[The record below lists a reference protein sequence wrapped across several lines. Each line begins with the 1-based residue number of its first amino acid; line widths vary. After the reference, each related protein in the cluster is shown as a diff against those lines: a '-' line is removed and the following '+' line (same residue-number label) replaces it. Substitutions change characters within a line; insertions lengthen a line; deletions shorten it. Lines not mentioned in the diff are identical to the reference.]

1 VASGSDHYGVLG
13 VPPNASAAEI
23 RQAYLR
29 LAREHHPDRHLG
41 APAPVRTRHEKAM
54 REVNAAWAVLG
65 DVQRRR
71 RYDDQR
77 AEAAAGDTPRGASR
91 GSTAREQRWA
101 AEDAAKAAWRP
112 FDDGPDDIDQ
122 RLRSDEPPPVHV
134 PGPPL
139 TLDLRFFVKLCFGL
153 GAGFFLGGAL
163 SGAARVSGA
172 GIVMMTLAA
181 AGLVAVPLL
190 ALGRS
195 AGNDKAADR
204 RRAQAR
210 TPARAR
216 ARARARAGRRNGPDG
231 SRGGTRR

>member
-1 VASGSDHYGVLG
+1 MASGSDHYRVLG
-13 VPPNASAAEI
+13 VSPKASAAEI

-29 LAREHHPDRHLG
+29 RAREHHPDRHLSG
-41 APAPVRTRHEKAM
+41 PAALRDRHERAM

-65 DVQRRR
+65 DAQRRL
-71 RYDDQR
+71 RYDEQR
-77 AEAAAGDTPRGASR
+77 ADAATGDTPRGAAR
-91 GSTAREQRWA
+91 GSRSREERWA

-112 FDDGPDDIDQ
+112 FDDGPDDADP
-122 RLRSDEPPPVHV
+122 RLRPDEPPPAHV

-153 GAGFFLGGAL
+153 GAGFFLGGAI

-172 GIVMMTLAA
+172 GIVLMVLAA
-181 AGLVAVPLL
+181 AGIVALPLL

-204 RRAQAR
+204 RRAQGR
-210 TPARAR
+210 TSSRAGARAKT
-216 ARARARAGRRNGPDG
+216 RARAGVRAARRRPRPR
-231 SRGGTRR
+231 S

>member
-1 VASGSDHYGVLG
+1 VASGSDHYRVLG
-13 VPPNASAAEI
+13 VSPKASAAEI

-29 LAREHHPDRHLG
+29 CAREHHPDRHLG
-41 APAPVRTRHEKAM
+41 AAATVRSRHEQAM
-54 REVNAAWAVLG
+54 REINAAWSVLG

-71 RYDDQR
+71 RYDEQR
-77 AEAAAGDTPRGASR
+77 ADAAAGDTPRGASR
-91 GSTAREQRWA
+91 GSNAREQRWA

-112 FDDGPDDIDQ
+112 FDDGPDDIDP
-122 RLRSDEPPPVHV
+122 RLRTDEPPPAHV

-153 GAGFFLGGAL
+153 GAGFVLGGAL
-163 SGAARVSGA
+163 TGAARVSGA

-195 AGNDKAADR
+195 AGNDKVADR

-210 TPARAR
+210 AQARAR
-216 ARARARAGRRNGPDG
+216 AKRRNGPDG